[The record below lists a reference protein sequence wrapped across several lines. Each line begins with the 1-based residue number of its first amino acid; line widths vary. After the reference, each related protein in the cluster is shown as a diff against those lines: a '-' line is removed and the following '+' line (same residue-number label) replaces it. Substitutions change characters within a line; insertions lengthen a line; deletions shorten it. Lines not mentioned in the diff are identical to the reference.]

1 MPVLPTCTLTMRL
14 QPVPVG
20 LPRRLPRLGA
30 HAARWLS
37 GLFIALLL
45 GLLAPAAQAQS
56 LLFLQA
62 LAAPADANGT
72 VDWSQARTVSLPDD
86 WSVSRP
92 RHGGMVGY
100 RLNFDVEGL
109 VSPNTLFALYI
120 ERACSTLEVVVNG
133 QLAYRGGSMSEPVS
147 RNCQQPQLIPI
158 PAGLLVAKG
167 NAVDL
172 LVRGFALDE
181 VGSAQRAGGLSRIE
195 LGPHDALARR
205 HQWRMA
211 FAIRLPEIVSGTLVL
226 MGSFMFV
233 MGWLNRKQSYLAYFG
248 ALMLGWALVLSRLWL
263 TDLPW
268 SHRTSELLLAGMMS
282 LITLSAVQFLLR
294 YAERRLRWVNIA
306 LPLQCVL
313 MGASL
318 LLVGPQRLH
327 LAASLWFT
335 ALSLEIAV
343 AALFYL
349 RDSRRRR
356 QLWLMGPLLAVV
368 GVALAT
374 EFLALQTQADAR
386 IGFIA
391 QLVPSLVFLAL
402 GLRLVQ
408 QYGRALESAEQ
419 GRADLEVRIRE
430 ATAQIERNFA
440 QLSELKVEQVT
451 ERERKRIAAD
461 LHDDLGAKLL
471 TIVHTSNDERIST
484 LAREA
489 LEEMRLSVRGLTG
502 KPVRLSDAL
511 GDWRAEVISRLAQSG
526 VEGEWSSPPDE
537 EVTGTL
543 SARAF
548 VQTTRILREAV
559 SNIIKHSGA
568 SHCSVRCGIAQ
579 GDFQMVIQDNGNGIP
594 LELDGK
600 LDKGHGMASM
610 KGRAKQLQ
618 GQCLVESGPGYG
630 TVIRLTLPL
639 DRHVTAT

>member
-1 MPVLPTCTLTMRL
+1 MPVLPVPPDCTLPMRP
-14 QPVPVG
+14 QPETAGRVQ
-20 LPRRLPRLGA
+20 RIRQAWRQ
-30 HAARWLS
+30 
-37 GLFIALLL
+37 LLL
-45 GLLAPAAQAQS
+45 ALMVLLLCTPAAQAQT
-56 LLFLQA
+56 LVFLQA
-62 LAAPADANGT
+62 LTTTAQPGSA
-72 VDWSQARTVSLPDD
+72 VDWAQARLLPLPDD
-86 WSVSRP
+86 WSISRP
-92 RHGGMVGY
+92 HHSGVVTY
-100 RLNFDVEGL
+100 RLNFDVESAAGGG
-109 VSPNTLFALYI
+109 TLYALYI
-120 ERACSTLEVVVNG
+120 ERACSALDVVVNG
-133 QLAYRGGSMSEPVS
+133 QLAYRGGRMSEPVS
-147 RNCQQPQLIPI
+147 RNCQQPQLVPI
-158 PAGLLVAKG
+158 PAGMLVAKG
-167 NAVDL
+167 NAIDL
-172 LVRGFALDE
+172 LVRGFSLAE
-181 VGSAQRAGGLSRIE
+181 VGSAQRAGGLSRVE
-195 LGPHDALARR
+195 LGPHDVLAQR

-268 SHRTSELLLAGMMS
+268 SHRSSELLLAGLMS
-282 LITLSAVQFLLR
+282 LITLAAVQFLMR
-294 YAERRLRWVNIA
+294 YADRRFRWLDIG
-306 LPLQCVL
+306 LPLQCVV

-318 LLVGPQRLH
+318 LAAGPQRLH
-327 LAASLWFT
+327 GTTSAWFT
-335 ALSLEIAV
+335 LLSLEIT
-343 AALFYL
+343 AAAAFYL
-349 RDSRRRR
+349 VDSHRRRPR

-374 EFLALQTQADAR
+374 EFLALQAQADAR

-419 GRADLEVRIRE
+419 GRAELEIRIRE

-526 VEGEWSSPPDE
+526 VEGEWSSPPDDD
-537 EVTGTL
+537 VTGTL

-568 SHCSVRCGIAQ
+568 SHCSVRCGIAE
-579 GDFQMVIQDNGNGIP
+579 GDFQLVIQDNGNGIP

-610 KGRAKQLQ
+610 KSRAKQLQ

-639 DRHVTAT
+639 DRHVTAA